1 MIFPSS
7 AFFHFRG
14 NSPGHV
20 DDVTKNQETRK
31 AQRSNDANQFSKL
44 KMNYTKM
51 LASLAPS
58 LEIESKTAASNSLR
72 WPKGVANMWKIVL
85 FIHLSFS
92 HSYIFKLFN
101 FHWKIEKLHSVAQV
115 ITAQA
120 QITLSAT
127 AKLCYFSASSNL
139 WHRLVTTIL

>member
-1 MIFPSS
+1 
-7 AFFHFRG
+7 
-14 NSPGHV
+14 
-20 DDVTKNQETRK
+20 
-31 AQRSNDANQFSKL
+31 
-44 KMNYTKM
+44 MNYTKM

-101 FHWKIEKLHSVAQV
+101 FHWKIVKLHSVAQV
-115 ITAQA
+115 VTAQA
-120 QITLSAT
+120 
-127 AKLCYFSASSNL
+127 
-139 WHRLVTTIL
+139 